1 MRTLPWRRILLVG
14 SGVLLLMVGWLAA
27 FAVLE
32 RSWGGTRQN
41 DEAVWLNARIASW
54 QDTASTRSLRTL
66 DTRPVMVEVLDTS
79 LRMLAHPRFPQE
91 RFSTL
96 WQTEAL
102 VVEKDLPGGKVVR
115 LSRPL
120 TLTRATPRG
129 PWLLALVALSLGSL
143 APLWLLWLQVR
154 GERRRID
161 LLTGTARAAESGRRL
176 PEEALEIRWGLEE
189 EVRLAHDLGA
199 EVRRLR
205 ILLHSEERRLQRLLD
220 ATREGVVLLDAQG
233 RIVLCNRQAAHL
245 LGLDEGLSRIGRDPS
260 TGQSVPRAVRN
271 HLLFTLARD
280 LDFLERLRS
289 GLAGTGAREFEFE
302 AGRTEVLHL
311 SARLSE
317 ARLDWKRSGWLLTI
331 FDMTSRKV
339 AERLQSRFIS
349 NVSHEFKTPLTSIRG
364 YAETLLD
371 DLEDDDVLDPVKK
384 KYLDRILSGTT
395 QLEAIVTDLLDLG
408 HLAEAG
414 RLKRASD
421 PVELGEI
428 CRQAIATVEPQ
439 ARAKAVQLELLCD
452 THLVL
457 RGDAHKLMRA
467 VLNLVSNA
475 VKYGPPV
482 ATVQVIL
489 SRHEDEAWIE
499 VQDQGK
505 GIPEEK
511 RGNLFERFYRVDEGR
526 SREMGGTGLGLA
538 IVKEVAE
545 VHGGSIELVSVEG
558 QGARFRIRLPLP
570 EPPQ

>member
-1 MRTLPWRRILLVG
+1 MIRHLPWRRILLLG
-14 SGVLLLMVGWLAA
+14 TGVLLLMVGWAA
-27 FAVLE
+27 AYLIVE
-32 RSWGGTRQN
+32 ESWGSTRQA
-41 DEAVWLNARIASW
+41 DESSWLNARIAVW
-54 QDTASTRSLRTL
+54 QDTVAQRSLQTL
-66 DTRPVMVEVLDTS
+66 DERLVMVEVVDTS
-79 LRMLAHPRFPQE
+79 LRMLAHPRFPQV
-91 RFSTL
+91 RFSIL
-96 WQTEAL
+96 WKTRAL
-102 VVEKDLPGGKVVR
+102 LVEKDLPGGRVVR

-120 TLTRATPRG
+120 PMARSTPTR
-129 PWLLALVALSLGSL
+129 PWLLALLTLSLGSL

-161 LLTGTARAAESGRRL
+161 LLTGTARAAEAGRRL

-205 ILLHSEERRLQRLLD
+205 ILLHSEERRMQRLLD
-220 ATREGVVLLDAQG
+220 ATREGVVLLDSQG

-245 LGLDEGLSRIGRDPS
+245 LGLHEGLSRIGRNPAA
-260 TGQSVPRAVRN
+260 GQSAVRSVRN
-271 HLLFTLARD
+271 HSIFTLARD

-289 GLAGTGAREFEFE
+289 GFAGTGASEFEFE
-302 AGRTEVLHL
+302 AGHTEVLHL

-317 ARLDWKRSGWLLTI
+317 ARIDWRRSGWLLTI

-364 YAETLLD
+364 YAETLHD
-371 DLEDDDVLDPVKK
+371 ELEDDDLLDPLKK
-384 KYLDRILSGTT
+384 KFLDRILSGTT
-395 QLEAIVTDLLDLG
+395 QLEAIVADLLDLG
-408 HLAEAG
+408 HLTEAG

-421 PVELGEI
+421 PVELADV
-428 CRQAIATVEPQ
+428 CRQALATVEPQ
-439 ARAKAVQLELLCD
+439 ARAKAVQLELL
-452 THLVL
+452 TAAPLVV

-475 VKYGPPV
+475 VKYGPSI
-482 ATVQVIL
+482 ATVQVLL
-489 SRHEDEAWIE
+489 SRVDDEAWIE
-499 VQDQGK
+499 VVDQGP

-545 VHGGSIELVSVEG
+545 VHGGRAEVVHETG
-558 QGARFRIRLPLP
+558 QGSRFRIRIPLP
-570 EPPQ
+570 I